1 MKKFLPVVALSLLA
15 AACTSSTPGGMS
27 RWMEAYGNNFPVP
40 QPGLAAVYLVRG
52 NAPPEA
58 PPINITRSGRL
69 AGLVTPNTWLLF
81 EVAPGFHDFR
91 AVGTQES
98 NELIITT
105 APGETRFLMV
115 SPDNSRTT
123 PSCWSCRPWTGGASC
138 FKASTC
144 RSCADSR
151 GGCPTPAAAALHR
164 RDRRAEGA
172 RRRGC
177 LEHARSRARLARLHA
192 GQRVAQPRGVL
203 RRAARRSWRSSRA
216 NGRGSST
223 TG

>member
-15 AACTSSTPGGMS
+15 AACTSSTPSGMS

-58 PPINITRSGRL
+58 QAINI
-69 AGLVTPNTWLLF
+69 PNTWLLF
-81 EVAPGFHDFR
+81 DVAPGYHDFR

-115 SPDNSRTT
+115 SPTT
-123 PSCWSCRPWTGGASC
+123 PDNAELLELSSLEG
-138 FKASTC
+138 
-144 RSCADSR
+144 
-151 GGCPTPAAAALHR
+151 R
-164 RDRRAEGA
+164 R
-172 RRRGC
+172 
-177 LEHARSRARLARLHA
+177 LVYQ
-192 GQRVAQPRGVL
+192 GQHMQELPDAH
-203 RRAARRSWRSSRA
+203 
-216 NGRGSST
+216 GR
-223 TG
+223 